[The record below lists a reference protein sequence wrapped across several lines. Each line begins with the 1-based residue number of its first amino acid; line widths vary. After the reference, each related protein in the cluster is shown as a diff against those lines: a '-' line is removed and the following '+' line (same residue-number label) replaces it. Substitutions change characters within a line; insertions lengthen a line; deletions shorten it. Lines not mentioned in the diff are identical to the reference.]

1 MVTASSFYFSSN
13 KDHYG
18 NGSLA
23 LGFRWAWIHN
33 FGSLAF
39 GSLIITII
47 FVIRLV
53 TYYFCKKAE
62 KLSGDNPVVKSL
74 VCLVTCFLKC
84 LEEVMEYINKAAYA
98 YMAISGQNFCK
109 SALDG
114 LLLQF
119 KHGLKFGFANL
130 LAQGFIMLGKLGLT
144 VLNVFLTYFYM
155 E

>member
-13 KDHYG
+13 RDHYG
-18 NGSLA
+18 DGSLSLA
-23 LGFRWAWIHN
+23 FRWAWIHN

-47 FVIRLV
+47 FVIRV
-53 TYYFCKKAE
+53 ITYYFCKKAE
-62 KLSGDNPVVKSL
+62 KLSGDNPVVKAL
-74 VCLVTCFLKC
+74 VCLVSCFLKC

-114 LLLQF
+114 LLL
-119 KHGLKFGFANL
+119 
-130 LAQGFIMLGKLGLT
+130 
-144 VLNVFLTYFYM
+144 
-155 E
+155 